1 MKSRSRFTAGIVSL
15 GAAALTLSACAVDSG
30 GGASGSGGEGSG
42 SLTVACGALDELCQ
56 AWTQKFQEETG
67 IQTKFVRLS
76 SGETVARLSATKDN
90 PEFDI
95 WHGGPADGY
104 DAAGAQGLIEK
115 YKSAQAEQIPAEY
128 KSADGT
134 WTGVYVGVLGFCS
147 NQKKLDQLGIEAP
160 TKWDDLLRPELKG
173 QVESAHPSTS
183 GTAYTTLW
191 TQVVRLGGEDQ
202 ALEWMKKLNPNI
214 LQYTKSGTA
223 PGQAAGRGEV
233 AVGISFIHDCAL
245 YKEKGMSDM
254 VITVPQDGTGHEVG
268 GVAIVHGTKNLE
280 LAKKYV
286 DWAITADAQN
296 LGPTVGSY
304 QAHTN
309 PNAQPDDRVTDL
321 SKVNLLP
328 WDFEAAG
335 KARSELTK
343 RFDNEVVAPP
353 SK

>member
-1 MKSRSRFTAGIVSL
+1 MTHLPKL
-15 GAAALTLSACAVDSG
+15 GSTFAAFAAASLLLAGCAVEQG
-30 GGASGSGGEGSG
+30 GGAKNADAKDQT
-42 SLTVACGALDELCQ
+42 LTVACGALEEVCQ
-56 AWTQKFQEETG
+56 KWTSTFQQKTG
-67 IQTKFVRLS
+67 IPTKFVRLS

-104 DAAGAQGLIEK
+104 GAAAEQGLIEK
-115 YKSAQAEQIPAEY
+115 YKSPSAEKIPAEY
-128 KSADGT
+128 KAEDGT

-147 NQKKLDQLGIEAP
+147 NQKKLDQLGIPAP
-160 TKWDDLLRPELKG
+160 TKWDDLLNPKLKG

-191 TQVVRLGGEDQ
+191 TQAVRLGSED
-202 ALEWMKKLNPNI
+202 AAIDWMKKLNTNI

-254 VITVPQDGTGHEVG
+254 VITTPSDGTGHEVG
-268 GVAIVHGTKNLE
+268 GIAIIKGTKNLE
-280 LAKKYV
+280 AAKNYV
-286 DWAITADAQN
+286 DWAISAEAQD
-296 LGPTVGSY
+296 LGPEAGSY

-309 PNAQPDDRVTDL
+309 PDCKPDPRITKLDEV
-321 SKVNLLP
+321 KLLP
-328 WDFEAAG
+328 WDFAKAG
-335 KARSELTK
+335 AARSEFTK

-353 SK
+353 TK

>member
-1 MKSRSRFTAGIVSL
+1 MTRSVRAVTAMLSTFAIGAL
-15 GAAALTLSACAVDSG
+15 GLAGCAVDDNQQSSSG
-30 GGASGSGGEGSG
+30 KE

-56 AWTQKFQEETG
+56 AWTNKFEEETG
-67 IQTKFVRLS
+67 IPTKFVRLS
-76 SGETVARLSATKDN
+76 SGETVARLSATQNN

-104 DAAGAQGLIEK
+104 TAASEQGLIEK
-115 YKSAQAEQIPAEY
+115 YQSPAAEQIPDDY
-128 KSADGT
+128 KAADGT

-147 NQKKLDQLGIEAP
+147 NAQKLEQLGVDAP
-160 TKWDDLLRPELKG
+160 ESWDDLLDPKFEG

-191 TQVVRLGGEDQ
+191 AQKVRLGDED
-202 ALEWMKKLNPNI
+202 AAIAYMKDLNENI

-233 AVGISFIHDCAL
+233 TVGISFIHDCAL
-245 YKEKGMSDM
+245 YKEKGMSDI
-254 VITVPQDGTGHEVG
+254 VITTPQDGTGHEVG
-268 GVAIVHGTKNLE
+268 GVAIVKGTKNLDA
-280 LAKKYV
+280 AKKYV
-286 DWAITADAQN
+286 DWAISAEAQD
-296 LGPTVGSY
+296 LGPDAGSY

-309 PNAQPDDRVTDL
+309 PECKDDPRITNLDE
-321 SKVNLLP
+321 VNLLP
-328 WDFEAAG
+328 WDFTEAG
-335 KARSELTK
+335 EARAKFTS

>member
-1 MKSRSRFTAGIVSL
+1 MTRLPKLAPTFAAF
-15 GAAALTLSACAVDSG
+15 AAASLLLTGCAVDQ
-30 GGASGSGGEGSG
+30 GSGAKNADAKDQT
-42 SLTVACGALDELCQ
+42 LTVACGALEEVCQ
-56 AWTQKFQEETG
+56 KWTSTFQEKTG
-67 IQTKFVRLS
+67 IATKFVRLS

-104 DAAGAQGLIEK
+104 GAAAEQGLIEK
-115 YKSAQAEQIPAEY
+115 YKSPSAEKIPAEY
-128 KSADGT
+128 KAEDGT

-147 NQKKLDQLGIEAP
+147 NQKKLDQLGISAP
-160 TKWDDLLRPELKG
+160 TKWDDLLNPKLKG

-191 TQVVRLGGEDQ
+191 TQSVRLGGED
-202 ALEWMKKLNPNI
+202 AAIDWMKKLHENI

-254 VITVPQDGTGHEVG
+254 VITTPSDGTGHEVG
-268 GVAIVHGTKNLE
+268 GIAIIKGSKNME
-280 LAKKYV
+280 AAKQYV
-286 DWAITADAQN
+286 DWAISAEAQD
-296 LGPTVGSY
+296 LGPEAGSY

-309 PNAQPDDRVTDL
+309 PDCKPDDRITKLDE
-321 SKVNLLP
+321 VNLLP
-328 WDFEAAG
+328 WDFEKAG
-335 KARSELTK
+335 AARSAFTK